1 MLCCAGLVG
10 SSDGHALK
18 GQCSRLIASLEAE
31 TLANPDTPKWLI
43 GPDVIYGRELLTA
56 LARRTGGWIGWKAT
70 SLRHIAGEIAFV
82 PLDTAGFRVG
92 GDVEIRVLVNRA
104 VDRARDDGALSR
116 DVARLA
122 HSAGFRQALRD
133 SVLELRMAGVS
144 AAALDA
150 AAHAESPARAVAAV
164 MHRYESILAEARVAD
179 SAAVFR
185 AALESFDDEAR
196 FCLTGQLLLSPTLVE
211 RGLPGALLERLIS
224 YGARSLDGDTAMG
237 VVAPPNSVLLRAAPA
252 RTTAG
257 EARSSPLA
265 WVMAPSVPA
274 GDDARLDIAAAAV
287 DMFAAS
293 TPSEELREVLR
304 RVIGEGLRW
313 DEVEIVTTDVDA
325 YGTVLEVL
333 CQTPGIGG
341 TMLQGI
347 PLART
352 RPGRALERWFA
363 WLENGL
369 PADTL
374 RQALESGE
382 IGSGMD
388 AEPTEIARALRAM
401 RVGWGRKRYE
411 AALERSTAET
421 ARVQIV
427 RRSDESDAELADR
440 VASRCRGM
448 EALHSILDV
457 LLSATPEV
465 PERGSDRTVM
475 SSASKLAGATLAWL
489 SLVTVDGQA
498 ESQTMDR
505 VRSRLDAL
513 VRSDDGVTSFA
524 GSLATVRDALS
535 DVRHWPLRAG
545 EAQSRSASG
554 GAVHLTD
561 LAHAGVTGR
570 PRTFIVGLSADALGG
585 PDRQDPLLPD
595 SLRAAI
601 GGDALS
607 STIQRREER
616 VFTIGAGL
624 ASLRGRV
631 TLSYA
636 ISPSAERGEAG
647 PAAMLLQVHR
657 ILEHDATLSYAD
669 LSRQLSPVASA
680 VPAESTHGA
689 GCVSLDVRDV
699 WLDAI
704 ADGPL
709 LLDAVSLVRQCFPLL
724 DAGLTARD
732 TARSPSLTAF
742 TGHVA
747 RAAGELDPRNNTG
760 RAISPSALE
769 LLAKCPLAWFYRY
782 GLGLRAMDDPEYDVD
797 AWLNPAQRGS
807 LLHETFEAFAR
818 QFAHRRAELGG
829 SDAGEAMIAIV
840 EAAIARW
847 VVDVPAPASF
857 VFEQEAAELRR
868 AALSFLEMERAS
880 LADGDDGKWRYF
892 ELAFGAGE
900 QKAQYQ
906 LDDGSWLNVW
916 GRVDRVDELGDG
928 SLRVID
934 YKMRKVSVY
943 RKDPKLGRFNGGRQ
957 LQPAMYAGVLDG
969 LLGSTVARFE
979 YRFPTERGRNASVAY
994 TAAELAEARPL
1005 VTQLLEHARD
1015 GTFIPT
1021 TSREDCSY
1029 CDAGAICRVG
1039 RSRFGQ
1045 VTSPRAEWAE
1055 ANAEGIA
1062 AYAGMLSRRTREA
1075 R

>member
-1 MLCCAGLVG
+1 MV
-10 SSDGHALK
+10 LK
-18 GQCSRLIASLEAE
+18 GQCSRLLASLEAE
-31 TLANPDTPKWLI
+31 TLAYPNAPKRLI

-56 LARRTGGWIGWKAT
+56 LARRTGGWIGWEAT
-70 SLRHIAGEIAFV
+70 SLRNIAGEIAFV
-82 PLDTAGFRVG
+82 PLDGAGFRVG

-104 VDRARDDGALSR
+104 LEHAIDDGALAF

-122 HSAGFRQALRD
+122 HSPGFRQALRD

-144 AAALDA
+144 AASLDA
-150 AAHAESPARAVAAV
+150 AAHAASPARAVAAV
-164 MHRYESILAEARVAD
+164 TRRYESILAEAHVAD

-185 AALESFDDEAR
+185 AALDNFDDEAR
-196 FCLTGQLLLSPTLVE
+196 FCVPGRLFLSPALVE
-211 RGLPGALLERLIS
+211 RGLPGALLEKLIAH
-224 YGARSLDGDTAMG
+224 GALVLDGDIAVDGMVPARG
-237 VVAPPNSVLLRAAPA
+237 ALRRAAPA
-252 RTTAG
+252 RTPDG
-257 EARSSPLA
+257 GARSTLLA
-265 WVMAPSVPA
+265 WAMMSSVPA
-274 GDDARLDIAAAAV
+274 SDDPRLDLSAAEV

-304 RVIGEGLRW
+304 RVIAEGLRW
-313 DEVEIVTTDVDA
+313 DEVEIVSTDVDA

-333 CQTPGIGG
+333 CQTPGIGA

-352 RPGRALERWFA
+352 RLGRALERCFA
-363 WLENGL
+363 WLESGL

-382 IGSGMD
+382 IGSGLD
-388 AEPTEIARALRAM
+388 AEPAEIARALRAM

-411 AALERSTAET
+411 AAVVRSTAET
-421 ARVQIV
+421 ARAQIA
-427 RRSDESDAELADR
+427 RRPDESDAEFADR
-440 VASRCRGM
+440 VESRCSGM
-448 EALHSILDV
+448 KALHYLLDV
-457 LLSATPEV
+457 LISATPDV
-465 PERGSDRTVM
+465 PERGSDRAIL
-475 SSASKLAGATLAWL
+475 SSASQLAAATLAWL
-489 SLVTVDGQA
+489 TLVKVDGLA
-498 ESQTMDR
+498 ESQTADR

-513 VRSDDGVTSFA
+513 VGSDDGVTSFA
-524 GSLATVRDALS
+524 GALATVRDALS

-545 EAQSRSASG
+545 ETQSRGASG

-561 LAHAGVTGR
+561 IAHAGVTGR
-570 PRTFIVGLSADALGG
+570 SRTFIVGLSADALGG

-595 SLRAAI
+595 NLCAAI

-616 VFTIGAGL
+616 TFTLGAAL

-631 TLSYA
+631 TMSYA
-636 ISPSAERGEAG
+636 VSPSIERGEAG
-647 PAAMLLQVHR
+647 PATVLLQVHR
-657 ILEHDATLSYAD
+657 ILNHDATLSYAD
-669 LSRQLSPVASA
+669 LGGQLTPIVSA
-680 VPAESTHGA
+680 VPADATHESGSA
-689 GCVSLDVRDV
+689 LLDARDV

-709 LLDAVSLVRQCFPLL
+709 LLDGVSLVRECFPML
-724 DAGLTARD
+724 DAGLAARD
-732 TARSPSLTAF
+732 TARSSSLTAF
-742 TGHVA
+742 TGHVI
-747 RAAGELDPRNNTG
+747 RAAGELDPRNDAE

-782 GLGLRAMDDPEYDVD
+782 GLGLRAMDDPEYDLN

-807 LLHETFEAFAR
+807 LLHETFEEFAR
-818 QFAHRRAELGG
+818 QFADCRAELGG
-829 SDAGEAMIAIV
+829 PDAGVAMLAIV
-840 EAAIARW
+840 EAAIVRW
-847 VVDVPAPASF
+847 AVDVPVPASF

-880 LADGDDGKWRYF
+880 LAEGDDGKWRYF
-892 ELAFGAGE
+892 ELAFGGA
-900 QKAQYQ
+900 QKARYQ
-906 LDDGSWLNVW
+906 LTDGSWLNVR

-934 YKMRKVSVY
+934 YKMGKVAGY

-969 LLGSTVARFE
+969 LLEGTVARFE

-1021 TSREDCSY
+1021 TSPDDCSY
-1029 CDAGAICRVG
+1029 CDAGAICRVSRG
-1039 RSRFGQ
+1039 RFGR
-1045 VTSPRAEWAE
+1045 VTSRRAAWAE

-1075 R
+1075 H